1 MYKPAKQTNGDNL
14 MKQPS
19 KQGSNT
25 NEDKKNLHRLSGYD
39 ESETNYLIQCYKNS
53 FYLGFVGELHG
64 IESKNLKSANRS
76 SEITD

>member
-1 MYKPAKQTNGDNL
+1 
-14 MKQPS
+14 MKI
-19 KQGSNT
+19 
-25 NEDKKNLHRLSGYD
+25 KKNLHRLSGYD